1 MKKIKQCF
9 VSNLTYVHLAIKSF
23 ACPRSTLKET
33 PLFAAQKYRANQLFC
48 PVQLAVVEKK
58 MATVALV
65 SRPATVLS
73 KISCE

>member
-1 MKKIKQCF
+1 MEKIKQCF
-9 VSNLTYVHLAIKSF
+9 VSNLTYVHLAIKRV
-23 ACPRSTLKET
+23 ACPRSTFKET
-33 PLFAAQKYRANQLFC
+33 RLLAAQKYRAHQLFC

-58 MATVALV
+58 MAAVALV